1 MVTKLVILLVIVL
14 GVVALAQLMRVYEL
28 SSKLTKKVESDIS
41 NRDNRFNA
49 KMMMAFMVLLFGGF
63 IWLMLKYGWTG
74 RGIAASVHG
83 RETDWLMDLNLII
96 IIAVFFLTNDEDLK
110 GLKIKDGKLGDIAP
124 TILSVMKV
132 DAPIEMDG
140 EVLLG

>member
-49 KMMMAFMVLLFGGF
+49 KMMIAFMVALFGGF
-63 IWLMLKYGWTG
+63 IWLMLKYGYTG
-74 RGIAASVHG
+74 RGVAASVHG
-83 RETDWLMDLNLII
+83 KETDWLLDVNFWII
-96 IIAVFFLTNDEDLK
+96 IFVFFVTNALLFGFAYKYVKKPGVKAFYFTHSNKLTFPSK
-110 GLKIKDGKLGDIAP
+110 R
-124 TILSVMKV
+124 
-132 DAPIEMDG
+132 
-140 EVLLG
+140 